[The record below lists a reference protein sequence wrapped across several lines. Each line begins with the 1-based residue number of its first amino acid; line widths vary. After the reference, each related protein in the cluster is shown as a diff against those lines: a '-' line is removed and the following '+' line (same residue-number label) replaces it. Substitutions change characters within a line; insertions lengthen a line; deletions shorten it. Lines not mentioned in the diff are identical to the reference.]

1 MQTSNLGL
9 NSKCAW
15 GCITCQV
22 CVCVYVVCSCVCV
35 RVKGCVV
42 YGLHMHAL
50 TRIHICVYICIH
62 RTIVLGN
69 TAEDSVQRYFPSTC
83 CSVCCSV
90 FQCVWRS
97 RVYVLMKR
105 DYQRDQYMKQP
116 SKWNVH
122 MKRCLSMK
130 KDLHMKQDLY
140 IISSG
145 YIWSQGAGGRQLPRN
160 ASITSTRQVHS
171 CCETAISITRTH
183 DHFDLTH
190 SIYYSGGK

>member
-42 YGLHMHAL
+42 CGLHMHAL
-50 TRIHICVYICIH
+50 TRMHICVYICVH

-83 CSVCCSV
+83 CSACCSV

-105 DYQRDQYMKQP
+105 DYQRDQYTKQTLQ
-116 SKWNVH
+116 
-122 MKRCLSMK
+122 MKRIYEK
-130 KDLHMKQDLY
+130 IPIHENRRTHETRTIYDFKWLHMK
-140 IISSG
+140 S
-145 YIWSQGAGGRQLPRN
+145 WGGRKTTPAQR
-160 ASITSTRQVHS
+160 
-171 CCETAISITRTH
+171 
-183 DHFDLTH
+183 
-190 SIYYSGGK
+190 